1 MHPLQKYKRASLAH
15 IPTCIRKEKECKE
28 REWKG
33 WREGKKEGR
42 KAGSQEGRKEKKE
55 GRTGRKGREEGRESG
70 KSQFLLLYSKQFLIS
85 NTDKIVPLKS
95 K

>member
-33 WREGKKEGR
+33 WREGKKERRKEGRQSGR
-42 KAGSQEGRKEKKE
+42 KRRKEGQGGKEGRKE
-55 GRTGRKGREEGRESG
+55 GRVG
-70 KSQFLLLYSKQFLIS
+70 KANFYYCTPS
-85 NTDKIVPLKS
+85 NF
-95 K
+95 